1 MSHNILPHFFQQGN
15 LQKFHANTKLEQATR
30 MYIVNNLLQSE
41 ERAQLDACF
50 RYLDKNRNNV
60 ITREE
65 LRTALKRS
73 RPKDKVVRIET
84 MLEDIFDR
92 IDVQN
97 TGEIEYSEFLAAAAD
112 DSVVLT
118 RENLLATFHAF
129 DKSRTGTI
137 TVDDLKK
144 VFNEGREKKVI
155 SSRDAKRLIAK
166 VDPNGDGE
174 ISFEEFCQFMH
185 ADNW

>member
-1 MSHNILPHFFQQGN
+1 
-15 LQKFHANTKLEQATR
+15 

-50 RYLDKNRNNV
+50 RYLDKNKNNV

-65 LRTALKRS
+65 LRTALRKA
-73 RPKDKVVRIET
+73 RPKDKVVRVET

-92 IDVQN
+92 IDVKK

-118 RENLLATFHAF
+118 RENLFATFTAF

-137 TVDDLKK
+137 NVQDLKK
-144 VFNEGREKKVI
+144 LFNEGREKKII
-155 SSRDAKRLIAK
+155 STREAKRLIAK

-174 ISFEEFCQFMH
+174 INFDEFCEFMH
-185 ADNW
+185 ADGW

>member
-1 MSHNILPHFFQQGN
+1 MF
-15 LQKFHANTKLEQATR
+15 
-30 MYIVNNLLQSE
+30 IVNNLLQSD

-65 LRTALKRS
+65 LRSALKKA
-73 RPKDKVVRIET
+73 RPKDKVIRIET

-92 IDVQN
+92 IDVQK
-97 TGEIEYSEFLAAAAD
+97 TGVIDYSEFLAAAAD

-118 RENLLATFHAF
+118 RENLFATFNAF

-137 TVDDLKK
+137 TIEDLKTL
-144 VFNEGREKKVI
+144 FNQGRAKKVI
-155 SSRDAKRLIAK
+155 STRDARRLIAK

-174 ISFEEFCQFMH
+174 INFEEFCQFMH

>member
-1 MSHNILPHFFQQGN
+1 
-15 LQKFHANTKLEQATR
+15 
-30 MYIVNNLLQSE
+30 MYIVNNLLQQE

-65 LRTALKRS
+65 LSTALKKS
-73 RPKDKVVRIET
+73 RGKDRVIRIET

-92 IDVQN
+92 IDVQK
-97 TGEIEYSEFLAAAAD
+97 TGEIEYTEFLAAAAD

-118 RENLLATFHAF
+118 RENLFATFNAF
-129 DKSRTGTI
+129 DKSKTGTI

-144 VFNEGREKKVI
+144 LFNQGRNQKVV
-155 SSRDAKRLIAK
+155 STREVKRLIAK

-174 ISFEEFCQFMH
+174 ISFEEFCQFVH
-185 ADNW
+185 ADGW